1 MNALSRL
8 LGLEGSCG
16 LESFENKLKQTGN
29 YPLRAGGIGIFQ
41 MNVGK
46 RCNLSCRH
54 CHVEAGPERPESMSK
69 RVFEQCLRVIN
80 GTPSITT
87 VDLTGGAPEMNPNL
101 EWFITE
107 ASKIPRRLI
116 VRSNLAILADSRY
129 AGYIDVYAKNNV
141 ELCVSLPDYRGDRTG
156 RQRGRDVYQKVIAVI
171 KTLNEKGYGWAG
183 GPVLDLVH
191 NPSGA
196 YLPGRQK
203 SLEGE
208 YRAYLK
214 KEHGI
219 IFNDLFCIT
228 NMPIGRYFDYLLE
241 SDNICDYMKD
251 LENTF
256 NPAAVSKLMCRTM
269 ISVSWDGRLYDC
281 DFNQMLGLT
290 VSDKKHASV
299 GNFDISALNGRDIVV
314 RNHCYGCTAGSGSS
328 CQGSIE

>member
-1 MNALSRL
+1 
-8 LGLEGSCG
+8 
-16 LESFENKLKQTGN
+16 
-29 YPLRAGGIGIFQ
+29 
-41 MNVGK
+41 
-46 RCNLSCRH
+46 
-54 CHVEAGPERPESMSK
+54 
-69 RVFEQCLRVIN
+69 
-80 GTPSITT
+80 
-87 VDLTGGAPEMNPNL
+87 
-101 EWFITE
+101 
-107 ASKIPRRLI
+107 
-116 VRSNLAILADSRY
+116 
-129 AGYIDVYAKNNV
+129 
-141 ELCVSLPDYRGDRTG
+141 
-156 RQRGRDVYQKVIAVI
+156 
-171 KTLNEKGYGWAG
+171 
-183 GPVLDLVH
+183 
-191 NPSGA
+191 
-196 YLPGRQK
+196 
-203 SLEGE
+203 
-208 YRAYLK
+208 LK